1 MNSTPQILDALPT
14 GFFGIEARDIRRL
27 FPQPTLVRLHGAK
40 APALF
45 VSILLHGNEYTGLKV
60 MQRLLGRYD
69 GLLPRSLW
77 LFVGN
82 VYAAEQ
88 GLRVLPG
95 QTDYNRCWPGTEMAE
110 NEETQL
116 MQRVIDEVTRNEL
129 FAAIDIHNNTGTNP
143 LYACMT
149 DPTRRNQHLASLFNH
164 IAVVFHYPKGVSTM
178 AFDGI
183 CPAVTLECG
192 KPGDE
197 LGIERAVDLIDG
209 LMHLDHFP
217 DRPVPPHDLQ
227 LVETQATVRVPDD
240 VSFDFN
246 LSAQADLTFD
256 HGFER
261 RNFTEMKPT
270 EVFAYTRVPKPLIVT
285 NDDGE
290 DITDELLR
298 IENGKVYLNRP
309 LMPAMITLDKTIV
322 RQDCLCYLM
331 TDYQPRPEHRPELR
345 ELAS

>member
-1 MNSTPQILDALPT
+1 MTDRPQIIDSLPP
-14 GFFGIEARDIRRL
+14 GFFSIEARDLRRV
-27 FPQPTLVRLHGAK
+27 FPEPTLVYLRGDRE
-40 APALF
+40 PALF
-45 VSILLHGNEYTGLKV
+45 VSILLHGNEFTGLKV

-69 GLLPRSLW
+69 GQLPRSLW

-95 QTDYNRCWPGTEMAE
+95 QTDYNRCWPGTEMAA
-110 NEETQL
+110 NDETRL
-116 MQRVIDEVTRNEL
+116 MQRVIDRVTEHPP

-149 DPTRRNQHLASLFNH
+149 DPMRRNQHLASLFNH

-178 AFDGI
+178 AFDGV

-197 LGIERAVDLIDG
+197 PGIERAVDLVDG

-227 LVETQATVRVPDD
+227 LVETQATVRIPDT
-240 VSFDFN
+240 VSFDFDPA
-246 LSAQADLTFD
+246 AQADLTFSP
-256 HGFER
+256 GFER
-261 RNFTEMKPT
+261 RNFTELKPT
-270 EVFAYTRVPKPLIVT
+270 EAFAHTRVARPLIVT
-285 NDDGE
+285 NDDGV
-290 DITDELLR
+290 DITDDILR
-298 IENGKVYLNRP
+298 IENGTVYLNRT

-331 TDYQPRPEHRPELR
+331 SDYQPRPPLR
-345 ELAS
+345 QVGS

>member
-1 MNSTPQILDALPT
+1 MFNDMTDRPQIIDSLPP
-14 GFFGIEARDIRRL
+14 GFFSIEARDLRRL
-27 FPQPTLVRLHGAK
+27 FPEPTLVHLQGDRE
-40 APALF
+40 PALF
-45 VSILLHGNEYTGLKV
+45 VSILLHGNEFTGLKV

-69 GLLPRSLW
+69 GQLPRSLW

-95 QTDYNRCWPGTEMAE
+95 QTDFNRCWPGTEMAE
-110 NEETQL
+110 NDETRL
-116 MQRVIDEVTRNEL
+116 MQRVIDRVTEQPL

-197 LGIERAVDLIDG
+197 LGIERAVDLVDG

-227 LVETQATVRVPDD
+227 LVETQATVRIPDE
-240 VSFDFN
+240 VSFDFDPA
-246 LSAQADLTFD
+246 SRADLTFD
-256 HGFER
+256 LGFER
-261 RNFTEMKPT
+261 RNFTELKPT
-270 EVFAYTRVPKPLIVT
+270 EVFAHTRVPRPLIVT

-290 DITDELLR
+290 DITDDILR
-298 IENGKVYLNRP
+298 IENGDIYLNRP

-331 TDYQPRPEHRPELR
+331 TDYEPRPPLR
-345 ELAS
+345 QVGS